1 MTLETDAARR
11 RILETAEA
19 INRQRELVKAL
30 KANNQDATGA
40 ENQLRQYEHAQ
51 AENMRVW
58 RLLSGG

>member
-19 INRQRELVKAL
+19 INRQRKLVKAL

-40 ENQLRQYEHAQ
+40 QAQLRQYEQAQ

-58 RLLSGG
+58 RVLSGG